1 MTTAAFCSSVE
12 MGRIFHD
19 PSLLIYANKNAQTH
33 THTQATNGLVHI
45 QATMMNNMYIH
56 VS

>member
-33 THTQATNGLVHI
+33 TQATNGLVHI